1 MRRSACECYC
11 IFCQNFSEACTLMNT
26 QRPKKWNRNLNVL
39 SSIKVRQ
46 LLHWVKI
53 SIADQINAMGGENKT
68 RTNGGQ
74 TLISSFL
81 LVKLSNSHKWG
92 GHIARKVRKKQKPSK
107 AAKRTYTKWGR
118 VGRADLSNNSR
129 EPMVDYEA
137 SRLGKCKQSS
147 MCKVEQ
153 ICAAADESWTVM
165 AACVARTW

>member
-1 MRRSACECYC
+1 
-11 IFCQNFSEACTLMNT
+11 MNT

-46 LLHWVKI
+46 ILHWVKI
-53 SIADQINAMGGENKT
+53 SIADQINALGGENKT

-107 AAKRTYTKWGR
+107 AAKRIYTKWGR
-118 VGRADLSNNSR
+118 VGRADLSNNNR
-129 EPMVDYEA
+129 RAENQWWIFVA
-137 SRLGKCKQSS
+137 SRHGVCKQSS

-153 ICAAADESWTVM
+153 ICAAADESWTLM
-165 AACVARTW
+165 AACMARTW